1 MDHADTA
8 RRFYELISNGDIDGF
23 GEMLAEDFVEHEE
36 IPGFSPDKAGVL
48 EFFRANRTA
57 FPDMKMEPEDI
68 LPCGEKVTIR
78 LRLTGTHEGEFMGM
92 PATGRKI
99 DVPLI
104 DITRFGDDGLAHEH
118 WGVMDMMLM
127 MQQLGAV
134 PEGPPA

>member
-23 GEMLAEDFVEHEE
+23 GEMLADDFVEHEE

-48 EFFRANRTA
+48 EFFRANLA
-57 FPDMKMEPEDI
+57 GFPDMKMAPEDI
-68 LPCGEKVTIR
+68 LPSGEKVAIR
-78 LRLTGTHEGEFMGM
+78 IRLTGTHEGEFMGI

-104 DITRFGDDGLAHEH
+104 DITRFGDDGLAYEH
-118 WGVMDMMLM
+118 WGVMDMMAM